1 MTIKEEFKDAIAMRE
16 FKNHILGEI
25 CQMQKSI
32 EDIDTIVKE
41 NKDDIQSL
49 MDRTQTLET
58 QNTQKY
64 DKIKELTDEINDT
77 QPHELQYPYPWGLH
91 VPKEYKMKNF

>member
-1 MTIKEEFKDAIAMRE
+1 MAISKADLSKLKDEIVTSLKKELKMTIKEEFKDAIAMRE

-41 NKDDIQSL
+41 NKDDI
-49 MDRTQTLET
+49 
-58 QNTQKY
+58 
-64 DKIKELTDEINDT
+64 
-77 QPHELQYPYPWGLH
+77 
-91 VPKEYKMKNF
+91 